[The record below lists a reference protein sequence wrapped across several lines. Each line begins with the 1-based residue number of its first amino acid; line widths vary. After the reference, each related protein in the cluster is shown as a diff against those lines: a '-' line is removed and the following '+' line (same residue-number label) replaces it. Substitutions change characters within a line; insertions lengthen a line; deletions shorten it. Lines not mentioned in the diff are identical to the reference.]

1 MATVSVV
8 VTAQLSATPISM
20 DNVKFQTMVDNFVSA
35 TSGPTEGTN
44 KQKIDWW
51 LRQSL
56 KRSAEIA
63 RAQGVR
69 LAVAAAEAEAEAAK
83 DATEFE

>member
-1 MATVSVV
+1 MATVSVA
-8 VTAQLSATPISM
+8 VTAQLNATPISM
-20 DNVKFQTMVDNFVSA
+20 DKVKFQTMVDNFVSA
-35 TSGPTEGTN
+35 TGGPTEGTN
-44 KQKIDWW
+44 KQKIEWW

-83 DATEFE
+83 DTTEFE